1 MATIADVR
9 ALMVGFGAELGA
21 AIDKLSADV
30 DQAVVA
36 LASLDQV
43 AIQTLMDDITAEKVD
58 LEARFTAALTKL
70 EAALAP
76 PVTPP
81 AP

>member
-21 AIDKLSADV
+21 AIDKLSVDV
-30 DQAVVA
+30 DQAIVA
-36 LASLDQV
+36 LASLDQA
-43 AIQTLMDDITAEKVD
+43 AIQALMDDITAEKVD

-70 EAALAP
+70 EAALVPTA
-76 PVTPP
+76 
-81 AP
+81 